1 MKLPREKKPTSSAD
15 EDTIQE
21 PRIKLPRETAS
32 VDLRNPET
40 GIKGM
45 NIPKQDIVICA
56 DIVKHGAEGQKCVL
70 QNSLCLQQNCQ
81 NQKLLLQKLTKKS
94 NLLKKFPTCALT
106 LQEHK
111 VKSLDIE
118 IPKVER
124 STELGN

>member
-1 MKLPREKKPTSSAD
+1 MKLPREKTPTSSAD

-81 NQKLLLQKLTKKS
+81 NQKLLLQKLTKKKQFT
-94 NLLKKFPTCALT
+94 KKVPYVCFDSSRAQSQITGYRDP
-106 LQEHK
+106 QSRK
-111 VKSLDIE
+111 VY
-118 IPKVER
+118 
-124 STELGN
+124 

>member
-1 MKLPREKKPTSSAD
+1 MKLPREKTPTSSAD

-81 NQKLLLQKLTKKS
+81 NQK
-94 NLLKKFPTCALT
+94 
-106 LQEHK
+106 
-111 VKSLDIE
+111 
-118 IPKVER
+118 
-124 STELGN
+124 